1 MRNAVSLNCALTT
14 DILTPLMAHAA
25 LVGQSGS
32 PSQARLLWVLIE
44 DIDRKLL
51 QVFAEVTAQCPSV
64 RVKLPSLE

>member
-1 MRNAVSLNCALTT
+1 M
-14 DILTPLMAHAA
+14 TPLMAHAA

-51 QVFAEVTAQCPSV
+51 QVFAEVNAQCPSV